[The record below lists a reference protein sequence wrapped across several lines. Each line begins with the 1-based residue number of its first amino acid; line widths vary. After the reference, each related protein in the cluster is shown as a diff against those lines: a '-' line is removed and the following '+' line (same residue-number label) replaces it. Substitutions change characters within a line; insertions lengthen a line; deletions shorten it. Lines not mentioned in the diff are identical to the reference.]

1 MWFAYV
7 LKSKKNGRLYVGYT
21 ADIDNRLREHN
32 KKQGGSYTS
41 KNAPFDLVFYEAFLN
56 KRDATKAELSWKSG
70 YGREVLKDKIKYSLL
85 DGEYCPVV

>member
-7 LKSKKNGRLYVGYT
+7 LKSKKNGRLYVGYI

-41 KNAPFDLVFYEAFLN
+41 KNAPFDLIFYEAFLD
-56 KRDATKAELSWKSG
+56 KRDATKAELFWKSG

-85 DGEYCPVV
+85 GGEYCPVG